1 MNIDISQIV
10 TDKVA
15 AMESDGVIKTEIE
28 KHVEDSVKEAIRN
41 VFSGYRI
48 RQEIETVLAQQVP
61 GIVRQIGLD
70 GYNAFVAETVKKL
83 VVTAVKEDAAKVL
96 NERIEEILLMKRKEI
111 RVSEILKGYRDYANL
126 NDDEDEKHDLN
137 ENHDGYTCR
146 LEKRIN
152 KYDSVFNYYTLY
164 FDLNG
169 DIEGPYP
176 DDYDIVVRIRQY
188 EDDPGVVTDVFISGN
203 SINKQFAEQNPS
215 NFEALLLNLYLN
227 ETDIIMDLNNYDE
240 DDHYYETLGDY

>member
-137 ENHDGYTCR
+137 EITMDIPAAWRRESTNMIRFLIIILC
-146 LEKRIN
+146 
-152 KYDSVFNYYTLY
+152 TL
-164 FDLNG
+164 
-169 DIEGPYP
+169 I
-176 DDYDIVVRIRQY
+176 
-188 EDDPGVVTDVFISGN
+188 
-203 SINKQFAEQNPS
+203 
-215 NFEALLLNLYLN
+215 
-227 ETDIIMDLNNYDE
+227 
-240 DDHYYETLGDY
+240 